1 MDESKVQELIN
12 SFGAI
17 GEIMKLFNQSM
28 RTAGFNEADAR
39 EYTKVFES
47 SIIPDI
53 NKMGGK

>member
-1 MDESKVQELIN
+1 MDESKVQGLVN

-17 GEIMKLFNQSM
+17 GELMKLFNQSM